1 MIFAVLTLTA
11 VASSEILCSGGTEL
25 ACVKT
30 CDAANAQGYLACV
43 KACDKICAASTV
55 HLRASAEC
63 VPLSVYHLELNRH
76 PPAPRA
82 RTQRFSL

>member
-1 MIFAVLTLTA
+1 MLYAVLAL
-11 VASSEILCSGGTEL
+11 VSASSVDPMCSGGEL

-30 CDAANAQGYLACV
+30 CNAADAQSYLACV